1 VSGIIAITGATG
13 FIGACLSE
21 HFRRLGWEVR
31 ALVRRTAE
39 YPWKVEGVRPFLCD
53 LPDALDESSLDGARV
68 VVHCAYM
75 TRFTDIEEARRV
87 NDLGT
92 RRVLDRARKA
102 GVHRFLF
109 LSSQSA
115 HEDAESYYGRSKLAL
130 EKLLEPD
137 RDLIFRSGLVL
148 GKSGS
153 GLFHR
158 MCDMIRRSRVVPLFG
173 GGRQPIQTIH
183 VEDLCLAVEAALRK
197 ELTGLFTIAAPRALE
212 MRELLREIAVR
223 LGRRPLLVPFPLG
236 PTLLVL
242 RALERMRIPFPVSS
256 ENLLGLKCLR
266 ATDTSRG
273 LDTLGIN
280 ARGTA
285 ESLDDVLA

>member
-1 VSGIIAITGATG
+1 
-13 FIGACLSE
+13 
-21 HFRRLGWEVR
+21 
-31 ALVRRTAE
+31 
-39 YPWKVEGVRPFLCD
+39 
-53 LPDALDESSLDGARV
+53 
-68 VVHCAYM
+68 M